1 MTNRKATLKR
11 ETKETQVE
19 VTLDL
24 DGTGQASIDTPN
36 GMLNHLLEQLAR
48 HGLMDITVSARGDT
62 SPGWHHL
69 VEDVAIVLG
78 QALHR
83 AVGEGRGILRMSHVM
98 VPLDE
103 TLALV
108 ALDMGG
114 RPYAVVKAPFNDPLI
129 GDLPS
134 DLVRHFLEVLA
145 LEARMNLH
153 AQILAGSNDHHKAE
167 ALFKALARALRQAL
181 TVDPRVAEDV
191 PSTKGTIS
199 E

>member
-1 MTNRKATLKR
+1 MSNRIATLKR
-11 ETKETQVE
+11 DTKETQVE

-24 DGTGQASIDTPN
+24 DGTGKASIDTPN
-36 GMLNHLLEQLAR
+36 GMLNHLVEQLAR
-48 HGLMDITVSARGDT
+48 HGLMDITVSARGDI

-69 VEDVAIVLG
+69 VEDVGIVLG
-78 QALHR
+78 QALHQ
-83 AVGEGRGILRMSHVM
+83 AVGEGRGILRMGNVT

-108 ALDMGG
+108 ALDLGG
-114 RPYAVVKAPFNDPLI
+114 RPYAVVKVAFDDPLI

-134 DLVRHFLEVLA
+134 DLVRHFLEVFS
-145 LEARMNLH
+145 LEGRINLH
-153 AQILAGSNDHHKAE
+153 AQILAGGNDHHKAE

-181 TVDPRVAEDV
+181 AVDPRVADEV

-199 E
+199 D

>member
-1 MTNRKATLKR
+1 MTNRKATLR
-11 ETKETQVE
+11 RDTRETQVE

-24 DGTGQASIDTPN
+24 DGTGKAAIDTPN

-48 HGLMDITVSARGDT
+48 HGLMDIAVTARGDT

-78 QALHR
+78 QTLHR
-83 AVGEGRGILRMSHVM
+83 AVGEGRGIFRMGHVM
-98 VPLDE
+98 APLDE

-108 ALDMGG
+108 ALDLSG
-114 RPYAVVKAPFNDPLI
+114 RPYAVVEAPFDDPLI

-134 DLVRHFLEVLA
+134 DLVRHFLETLA

-153 AQILAGSNDHHKAE
+153 AQILTGANDHHKAE

-181 TVDPRVAEDV
+181 AIDPRVEADV

-199 E
+199 G

>member
-1 MTNRKATLKR
+1 VSDRKATIKR
-11 ETKETQVE
+11 DTRETQVE
-19 VTLDL
+19 VTLNL
-24 DGTGQASIDTPN
+24 DGIGKASVDTPN
-36 GMLNHLLEQLAR
+36 GMLNHLVEQLAR
-48 HGLMDITVSARGDT
+48 HGLMDITISARGDT

-69 VEDVAIVLG
+69 VEDVGIVLG
-78 QALHR
+78 QTLR
-83 AVGEGRGILRMSHVM
+83 IAVGEGRGILRMGNVM

-108 ALDMGG
+108 ALDVGG
-114 RPYAVVKAPFNDPLI
+114 RPYAIVKVVFDDPLI

-134 DLVRHFLEVLA
+134 DLVRHFLEVFA

-153 AQILAGSNDHHKAE
+153 AQILAGGNDHHKAE

-181 TVDPRVAEDV
+181 AIDPRVADDV

-199 E
+199 D

>member
-1 MTNRKATLKR
+1 MSNRKATLKR
-11 ETKETQVE
+11 DTKETQVE

-24 DGTGQASIDTPN
+24 DGTGKASVDTPN
-36 GMLNHLLEQLAR
+36 GMLNHLVEQLAR

-69 VEDVAIVLG
+69 VEDVGIVLG
-78 QALHR
+78 QALHS
-83 AVGEGRGILRMSHVM
+83 AVGEGRGILRMGDVT

-103 TLALV
+103 TLVMV
-108 ALDMGG
+108 ALDLGG
-114 RPYAVVKAPFNDPLI
+114 RPYAVVKVAFDDPLI

-134 DLVRHFLEVLA
+134 DLVRHFLETLA

-153 AQILAGSNDHHKAE
+153 AQVLAGGNDHHKAE

-181 TVDPRVAEDV
+181 AVDPRVAEDV
-191 PSTKGTIS
+191 PSTKGTIRD
-199 E
+199 

>member
-1 MTNRKATLKR
+1 MSDRKATLKR
-11 ETKETQVE
+11 DTKETQVE

-24 DGTGQASIDTPN
+24 DGTGKASIDTPN
-36 GMLNHLLEQLAR
+36 GMLNHLVEQLAR
-48 HGLMDITVSARGDT
+48 HGLMDIIVSARGDT

-69 VEDVAIVLG
+69 VEDVGIVLG
-78 QALHR
+78 QALR
-83 AVGEGRGILRMSHVM
+83 QAVGEGRGILRMGDIT

-108 ALDMGG
+108 ALDLGG
-114 RPYAVVKAPFNDPLI
+114 RPYAVVKVAFDDPLI

-134 DLVRHFLEVLA
+134 DLVRHFLEVFA

-153 AQILAGSNDHHKAE
+153 AQILAGGNDHHKAE

-181 TVDPRVAEDV
+181 AVDHRVADDV

-199 E
+199 D

>member
-1 MTNRKATLKR
+1 MSDRKATLKR
-11 ETKETQVE
+11 DTKETQVE

-24 DGTGQASIDTPN
+24 DGTGKASIDTPN
-36 GMLNHLLEQLAR
+36 GMLNHLVEQLAR

-69 VEDVAIVLG
+69 VEDVGIVLG
-78 QALHR
+78 QTLHM
-83 AVGEGRGILRMSHVM
+83 AIGEGRGILRMGHVM

-103 TLALV
+103 TLVLV
-108 ALDMGG
+108 ALDLGG
-114 RPYAVVKAPFNDPLI
+114 RPYAVVKAAFDDPLI

-134 DLVRHFLEVLA
+134 DLVRHFLEVFA

-153 AQILAGSNDHHKAE
+153 VQILAGGNDHHKAE

-181 TVDPRVAEDV
+181 AVDPRVADDV

-199 E
+199 D

>member
-1 MTNRKATLKR
+1 MTNRKATIKR
-11 ETKETQVE
+11 DTKETQVE

-24 DGTGQASIDTPN
+24 DGTGKASIDTSN
-36 GMLNHLLEQLAR
+36 GMLNHLVEQLAR
-48 HGLMDITVSARGDT
+48 HGLMDITVSARGDV

-69 VEDVAIVLG
+69 VEDVGIVLG
-78 QALHR
+78 QALR
-83 AVGEGRGILRMSHVM
+83 TAVGEGRGILRMGNVT

-108 ALDMGG
+108 ALDLGG
-114 RPYAVVKAPFNDPLI
+114 RPYAVVKVAFDDPLI

-134 DLVRHFLEVLA
+134 DLVRHFLEVFA

-153 AQILAGSNDHHKAE
+153 AQILAGGNDHHKAE

-181 TVDPRVAEDV
+181 AIDPRVSGDV

-199 E
+199 D

>member
-1 MTNRKATLKR
+1 LGDRKATLKR
-11 ETKETQVE
+11 DTRETQVQVE
-19 VTLDL
+19 LDL
-24 DGTGQASIDTPN
+24 DGTGEASIDTPN

-48 HGLMDITVSARGDT
+48 HGLLDITVSAQGDT

-69 VEDVAIVLG
+69 VEDVGIVLG
-78 QALHR
+78 QALHQ
-83 AVGEGRGILRMSHVM
+83 AVGEGRGILRMGHVM

-108 ALDMGG
+108 ALDLSG
-114 RPYAVVKAPFNDPLI
+114 RPYAVVKAPFDDPLI

-153 AQILAGSNDHHKAE
+153 AQILAGTNDHHKAE
-167 ALFKALARALRQAL
+167 ALFKALARALRQAV
-181 TVDPRVAEDV
+181 TVDPRISGEV

-199 E
+199 Q

>member
-1 MTNRKATLKR
+1 MSDRKATLKR
-11 ETKETQVE
+11 DTRETQVE

-24 DGTGQASIDTPN
+24 DGTGKASIDTPN

-69 VEDVAIVLG
+69 VEDVGIVLG
-78 QALHR
+78 QTLHR
-83 AVGEGRGILRMSHVM
+83 AVGEGRGILRMGHVM
-98 VPLDE
+98 VPMDE

-108 ALDMGG
+108 ALDLGG
-114 RPYAVVKAPFNDPLI
+114 RPYAVVETPFDDPLI

-134 DLVRHFLEVLA
+134 DLVRHFLETLA

-153 AQILAGSNDHHKAE
+153 AQILAGGNDHHKAE

-181 TVDPRVAEDV
+181 AVDPRVADEV

-199 E
+199 G

>member
-1 MTNRKATLKR
+1 MSDRRATVRRDTR
-11 ETKETQVE
+11 ESQVE

-24 DGTGQASIDTPN
+24 DGTGQASVDTPN

-48 HGLMDITVSARGDT
+48 HGLMDVSVTATGDL

-69 VEDVAIVLG
+69 VEDVGIVLG
-78 QALHR
+78 QTLHQAL
-83 AVGEGRGILRMSHVM
+83 GEGKGITRMGHQV

-103 TLALV
+103 TLVMV
-108 ALDMGG
+108 ALDLGG
-114 RPYAVVKAPFNDPLI
+114 RPYAVVRAAFDGPTI

-134 DLVRHFLEVLA
+134 DLVRHFLEVFA
-145 LEARMNLH
+145 LEGRVNLH
-153 AQILAGSNDHHKAE
+153 AQVLAGANDHHRAE
-167 ALFKALARALRQAL
+167 ALFKALARALRTAVA
-181 TVDPRVAEDV
+181 VDPRAAGDV

>member
-1 MTNRKATLKR
+1 MSNRKATLKR
-11 ETKETQVE
+11 DTRETQVE

-24 DGTGQASIDTPN
+24 DGVGMASVDTPN
-36 GMLNHLLEQLAR
+36 GMLNHLLEQLSR

-69 VEDVAIVLG
+69 VEDVGIVLG
-78 QALHR
+78 QALHE
-83 AVGEGRGILRMSHVM
+83 AVGEGRGILRMGHVM
-98 VPLDE
+98 APLDE

-108 ALDMGG
+108 ALDLGG
-114 RPYAVVKAPFNDPLI
+114 RPYAVVNVAFDDPLI

-145 LEARMNLH
+145 LEGRFNLH
-153 AQILAGSNDHHKAE
+153 CRILAGGNDHHKAE

-181 TVDPRVAEDV
+181 AVDPRAAGEV
-191 PSTKGTIS
+191 PSTKGAIS
-199 E
+199 D